1 MNNENKFGRNSDI
14 MQTFKESSPQECQT
28 ALIKID
34 NKTFNIVDTPGIFD
48 TDKTNQEILKET
60 AQAILQCA
68 YGIQAIIFVMG
79 M

>member
-1 MNNENKFGRNSDI
+1 
-14 MQTFKESSPQECQT
+14 
-28 ALIKID
+28 LIKIN

-48 TDKTNQEILKET
+48 TGKTNQEILKET